1 MVLELPMGHPS
12 YHGRKAAFDLVLHEK
27 SLWSEVPGFGLL
39 NKPLCSLASVML
51 SAKWGCDEGQTVIS
65 HPSVRLGPGSHREL

>member
-12 YHGRKAAFDLVLHEK
+12 YHGRKAGFDLALHEK

-39 NKPLCSLASVML
+39 NKPLGSLASVML